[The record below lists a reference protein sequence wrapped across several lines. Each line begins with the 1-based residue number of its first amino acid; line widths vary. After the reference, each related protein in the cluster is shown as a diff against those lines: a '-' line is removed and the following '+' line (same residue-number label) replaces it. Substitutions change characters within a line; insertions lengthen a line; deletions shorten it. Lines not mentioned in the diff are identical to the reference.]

1 MVGVLLILLA
11 VLILYLIRSLLVPFF
26 LALILAYLLHP
37 LVTRLTERLRL
48 SRGLSVL
55 IVYVSLLLVVLSTT
69 TGLGVAISQRVSQLA
84 LYIGELSELLPA
96 QIESIATFKRDIG
109 PWHVDLSRI
118 NLEPVLT
125 DLASIISPIL
135 SQTGNLLASIARAT
149 ASAVTMVIL
158 VMVIGYYL
166 LLDFREL
173 EPSILD
179 MVPVSYRGDFQWLMD
194 ETGRVWNAFL
204 RGQAILAV
212 VMFVVVAL
220 VLTGL
225 GVRFPLALGL
235 IAGLMEFIPVFGPFI
250 ATVGTVLVALFQSS
264 NWWGL
269 TPIGFGLLVFSVYFI
284 IQQIEST
291 IIFPRI
297 IGQSLDLHPLAV
309 LLSVLTGGMV
319 AGLIGLLLAAP
330 TVATLRLWLGY
341 AYRKTVG
348 LETWPTP
355 VVSPIPKPKRALAIQ
370 RLLRRWSARRNRPEK
385 GETET
390 EGEA

>member
-1 MVGVLLILLA
+1 MAGVLLILLA
-11 VLILYLIRSLLVPFF
+11 VLILYLIRSLLAPFF

-48 SRGLSVL
+48 SRGLCVL
-55 IVYVSLLLVVLSTT
+55 IVYVSLLIVVLSTT

-96 QIESIATFKRDIG
+96 QIESIATFKRDVG

-118 NLEPVLT
+118 NLEPVLS
-125 DLASIISPIL
+125 DLASAISPIL

-149 ASAVTMVIL
+149 ASAVYMVIL
-158 VMVIGYYL
+158 VMVLGYYL
-166 LLDFREL
+166 LLDFGDL

-179 MVPVSYRGDFQWLMD
+179 MVPVPYRGDFQWLMD

-235 IAGLMEFIPVFGPFI
+235 IAGLMEFIPVFGP
-250 ATVGTVLVALFQSS
+250 L
-264 NWWGL
+264 
-269 TPIGFGLLVFSVYFI
+269 YFI

-291 IIFPRI
+291 VIFPRI